1 MKHYINFV
9 CRNAHLHTEICN
21 AETIPAQFNWKVIN
35 ELPADSLV
43 FKWGFDEDGKYWE
56 DADYTEIDL
65 FIYENGGIPYMLSGL
80 DIPEF
85 RKTDYGWIL
94 RNLEI
99 NNPPSQVLS
108 RILTILERWYL
119 PF

>member
-1 MKHYINFV
+1 
-9 CRNAHLHTEICN
+9 
-21 AETIPAQFNWKVIN
+21 
-35 ELPADSLV
+35 
-43 FKWGFDEDGKYWE
+43 
-56 DADYTEIDL
+56 
-65 FIYENGGIPYMLSGL
+65 MLSGL